1 MEKSVAISI
10 LEDIRQALN
19 DTNNAKDKAL
29 KTVELY
35 RKNLE
40 IATNDKLK
48 ELIKKHTEYSRKY
61 GEDDRKTLKLSKKI
75 DKELRKIFDN

>member
-10 LEDIRQALN
+10 LEDIQQALN

-29 KTVELY
+29 KTIELY

-48 ELIKKHTEYSRKY
+48 ELIKKHTEYCRKY

-75 DKELRKIFDN
+75 DKELHKIFDN